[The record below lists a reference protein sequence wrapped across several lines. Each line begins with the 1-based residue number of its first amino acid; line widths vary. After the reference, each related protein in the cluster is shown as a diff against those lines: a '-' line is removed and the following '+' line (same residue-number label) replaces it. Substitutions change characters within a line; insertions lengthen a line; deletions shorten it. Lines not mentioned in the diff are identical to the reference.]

1 MKVNIVLST
10 YNGAR
15 FLAEQLE
22 SIQKQTFTDW
32 QLLIRDDGST
42 DTTPKIISE
51 FVASDPRIRFINEHD
66 RQNVGVIKN
75 FFTLVKY
82 DVADYYFFSDQ
93 DDVWLPD
100 KLATMLAEAVKHD
113 LSQPLM
119 VYMDLSVVDQDLIV
133 TQSSMIRSQ
142 SHHANTTLLAE
153 LTENTVTG
161 GVAMINHAL
170 AEKWLDTNDIIMH
183 DWYLALLATAT
194 GKLVYID
201 TPGELYRQHD
211 NNVLGARTLKKR
223 FQKWLNPLAAIGKY
237 WWLIKTSQKQAALLL
252 AESDL
257 AEADRELIETY
268 VGLLDQGLIQRI
280 KLLKRYQFKKNKG
293 FHTAVFRTL
302 IVTKLGYRKK

>member
-42 DTTPKIISE
+42 DTTPQIISE
-51 FVASDPRIRFINEHD
+51 FIASDPRIRFINEHD

-75 FFTLVKY
+75 FFILVKY

-133 TQSSMIRSQ
+133 TQPSMIRSQ

-223 FQKWLNPLAAIGKY
+223 LQKWLNPLAAIDKY

-252 AESDL
+252 VESDL

-280 KLLKRYQFKKNKG
+280 KLLKRYQFKKNKS
-293 FHTAVFRTL
+293 FHTVVFRTL